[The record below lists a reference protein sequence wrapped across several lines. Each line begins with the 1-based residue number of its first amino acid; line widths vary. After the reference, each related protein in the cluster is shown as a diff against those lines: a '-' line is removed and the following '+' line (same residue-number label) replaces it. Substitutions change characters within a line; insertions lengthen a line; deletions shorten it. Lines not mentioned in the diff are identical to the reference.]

1 MTGVLCMSLTAL
13 SRNWSAVQMATRGP
27 SHQPVHMA
35 LSLGTRCL
43 LLLCVCPDQLSC
55 QKTEAF
61 GPGDRCP
68 TSRLSVISAFPV
80 RVGRWEFLD
89 PVAGRCCLRLG
100 VIVWARPRCSKTP
113 GAELLPRGQEK
124 RRGGPVTSTPAP
136 RTQCLRSAN
145 KIEFC
150 VLECTPRFAC
160 QVVLCYFPQTVEHSA
175 TGVLPPHPT
184 LVLWTAL

>member
-1 MTGVLCMSLTAL
+1 MITAPPAQTPDPSRVAAYPSMTGVLCMSLTAL

-89 PVAGRCCLRLG
+89 PMAGRRCLRLG
-100 VIVWARPRCSKTP
+100 VIVRASP
-113 GAELLPRGQEK
+113 GAVKPQGRSCCPEDR
-124 RRGGPVTSTPAP
+124 RRGGEG
-136 RTQCLRSAN
+136 R
-145 KIEFC
+145 
-150 VLECTPRFAC
+150 
-160 QVVLCYFPQTVEHSA
+160 
-175 TGVLPPHPT
+175 LPPRPP
-184 LVLWTAL
+184 LGLSA